1 MKVSGKKGFSY
12 YLEDEKI
19 LEYLRMSPRMRLEWL
34 EDINIFNRK
43 ALRGERRKIWEKFRR
58 GEI

>member
-1 MKVSGKKGFSY
+1 MNRMKGFSY

-19 LEYLRMSPRMRLEWL
+19 ISYLSLSPRMRLEWL
-34 EDINIFNRK
+34 EEIDEFNRK
-43 ALRGERRKIWEKFRR
+43 ALRGKRRKIWEKFRR